1 MKNTTRVSRGV
12 FTFGSGNRSL
22 YLAATFVV
30 GLLFVAGMLFSNSSI
45 SNTRVQAQSASEFQ
59 GGATPEMLAYALD
72 FGQASDL
79 AVFGGRSVRNHG
91 TSNFRGRVG
100 STGQII
106 GVPGL
111 AENATPENFGQA
123 KQDMRD
129 ALRWIAQLP
138 CADVAETDLA
148 GKTFGPGVYCL
159 ASADLAGQMTISG
172 GGDSNARFIFRV
184 AGDVTTGAESN
195 IRLTDGARAT
205 NVYIVSGGDVTIG
218 AESTINANI
227 ISNNTIVIGEG
238 STMAAKTMGVE
249 GEVNVETSSLGA
261 GTGFIE
267 ICKNLTAGDPIAVG
281 TIFTFT
287 VTGIATPV
295 QVPAGSCSN
304 AIDVAA
310 GNVTVTETVRA
321 NTAVVGITTNPANR
335 RVSFSLAQRSV
346 VVAVPEGDVTDETI
360 VTFTNQTTRTGTIE
374 ICKRAL
380 GADVTGFF
388 NFTVQGAPGQTFSVP
403 VGGCSMA
410 ITVTILQEP
419 GTDFT
424 ANVTELAR
432 ANYRLENVTTFPAN
446 RINGTFFPNLGFDAN
461 GNPITNTNGGYVN
474 VDLIAGGGVNQQ
486 TTVNFFNRSL
496 PGQIKVCKITADPA
510 LIPVGTLFRFT
521 VSGLAPTSA
530 TQTLPGVGVTRTV
543 DVPAGPD
550 SQGGFCEFVEGTFVV
565 GEPVLVTETGLAPG
579 QTLPGGLTFADVR
592 VSRIRASTAFLTT
605 PVTVATGAATTT
617 TVTGANPNILNRTAV
632 VAARNTTAIVDFT
645 NFIFRP
651 GILKI
656 CKIAGTGVQVGTPF
670 TFNVTLVNPLT
681 SIPVLTSPVTVLA
694 GSCEFAQGPFPAVD
708 AFPGIGTFNFN
719 TQVVVTETAVSGV
732 GVTAITSPT
741 GGTVTANL
749 PGRAGTI
756 LLNQAL
762 LPNNL
767 FNEIA
772 FTNTATT
779 PAPTLAP
786 ARFDFDGDRV
796 SDEVIYRPTTGTW
809 WYSASTAGGEARA
822 VQFGIATDRLVAAD
836 YDGDGRTDFA
846 VYRGNGEWHVLGSTI
861 GYTQRGFGLAGDIPQ
876 PGDYDGDGKAD
887 LAVYRPSDSTWY
899 LMQSSAGFSAV
910 RFGISTDLPQAA
922 DFDGDRRMD
931 IAVYRDGTWYILG
944 STSGFSAMQFG
955 LAGDR
960 PVPADYDGDGRAD
973 VAVYRSGVWHVM
985 RSGSGYFAS
994 QFGMAGDSPVPA
1006 DYDGDGRTDM
1016 AVYRASNNVWHVMRS
1031 SQAEAGYSAMQF
1043 GSGGDVLLN
1052 Y

>member
-1 MKNTTRVSRGV
+1 
-12 FTFGSGNRSL
+12 
-22 YLAATFVV
+22 LAATFVV
-30 GLLFVAGMLFSNSSI
+30 GLLFVVGMLFTNSTV
-45 SNTRVQAQSASEFQ
+45 SNTRVQAQSAEFQ
-59 GGATPEMLAYALD
+59 GGATPEMLAYALN

-106 GVPGL
+106 GVPGF

-138 CADVAETDLA
+138 CADVADTNLA

-159 ASADLAGQMTISG
+159 ASADLAGQMTLSG
-172 GGDSNARFIFRV
+172 DANARFLFRV
-184 AGDVTTGAESN
+184 AGNVTTGADSN

-218 AESTINANI
+218 DRSTINANI
-227 ISNNTIVIGEG
+227 ISNNTIAIGEG
-238 STMAAKTMGVE
+238 STMAAKTMGVD
-249 GEVNVETSSLGA
+249 GEVNVETSNLGA
-261 GTGFIE
+261 GTGSIE
-267 ICKNLTAGDPIAVG
+267 ICKNLTAGDPIPVG

-295 QVPAGSCSN
+295 QVAAGSCSN

-310 GNVTVTETVRA
+310 GNVTVTETARA

-335 RVSFSLAQRSV
+335 RVSFSLAQRTV
-346 VVAVPEGDVTDETI
+346 VVAVPEGDVTDETV

-388 NFTVQGAPGQTFSVP
+388 QFTVEGAPGQTFSVP

-410 ITVTILQEP
+410 ITVTTLQVP
-419 GTDFT
+419 NTPFT
-424 ANVTELAR
+424 INVTELAR
-432 ANYRLENVTTFPAN
+432 ANYRLEDVTTFPAN
-446 RINGTFFPNLGFDAN
+446 RLNFWTPNLGFDAN
-461 GNPITNTNGGYVN
+461 GNPITNTNGGYANVN
-474 VDLIAGGGVNQQ
+474 VISGGNVNQQ

-496 PGQIKVCKITADPA
+496 PGQIKVCKITADPTN
-510 LIPVGTLFRFT
+510 IPVGTLFRFT

-565 GEPVLVTETGLAPG
+565 GTPVLITETGLTPG

-592 VSRIRASTAFLTT
+592 VSRIRASTAFLAT

-617 TVTGANPNILNRTAV
+617 TVNGANPNIVNRTAV

-656 CKIAGTGVQVGTPF
+656 CKIAGTGVTVGTPF

-681 SIPVLTSPVTVLA
+681 SFPALTAPVTVLA

-719 TQVVVTETAVSGV
+719 TQVVVTEGAAAGTT
-732 GVTAITSPT
+732 VTAITSPT
-741 GGTVTANL
+741 GGTVTTNL

-756 LLNQAL
+756 LLNQSL

-772 FTNTATT
+772 FTNAAST
-779 PAPTLAP
+779 PGPNPLAP

-822 VQFGIATDRLVAAD
+822 VQFGNSTDRLVAAD
-836 YDGDGRTDFA
+836 YDGDGKTDFA
-846 VYRGNGEWHVLGSTI
+846 VYRGNGEWHVLGSTA
-861 GYTQRGFGLAGDIPQ
+861 GYSVRVFGLSGDIPQ
-876 PGDYDGDGKAD
+876 PGD
-887 LAVYRPSDSTWY
+887 
-899 LMQSSAGFSAV
+899 
-910 RFGISTDLPQAA
+910 
-922 DFDGDRRMD
+922 
-931 IAVYRDGTWYILG
+931 
-944 STSGFSAMQFG
+944 
-955 LAGDR
+955 
-960 PVPADYDGDGRAD
+960 
-973 VAVYRSGVWHVM
+973 
-985 RSGSGYFAS
+985 
-994 QFGMAGDSPVPA
+994 
-1006 DYDGDGRTDM
+1006 
-1016 AVYRASNNVWHVMRS
+1016 
-1031 SQAEAGYSAMQF
+1031 
-1043 GSGGDVLLN
+1043 
-1052 Y
+1052 